1 MLLSDSTAQTRPD
14 TWMNELLFGAK
25 LGHSEL
31 LLTYF
36 CNSVETAGFDTC
48 RGARDLSSWQFSH
61 RASATAT
68 HSRAAVCG
76 GASGG
81 TRRQVVEVD
90 SCRYRSSS
98 AAATLSDLNGK
109 ISMRQK
115 LVVAIARQ
123 ESGLSNQSLKSFQAE
138 TADIDL
144 AFAVDDLLRKRLS
157 DRRRVF
163 ESMA

>member
-1 MLLSDSTAQTRPD
+1 
-14 TWMNELLFGAK
+14 
-25 LGHSEL
+25 
-31 LLTYF
+31 
-36 CNSVETAGFDTC
+36 
-48 RGARDLSSWQFSH
+48 
-61 RASATAT
+61 
-68 HSRAAVCG
+68 
-76 GASGG
+76 
-81 TRRQVVEVD
+81 
-90 SCRYRSSS
+90 
-98 AAATLSDLNGK
+98 
-109 ISMRQK
+109 MRQK